1 MTAKAMTADA
11 ATATAAP
18 AVPIAIDLL
27 VEAGAWPAEEALAA
41 LIARAVEASFAEA
54 RLKVVKGSELSVV
67 FTDDAHIRELNEAW
81 RQKDKATNVLSFPG
95 SPPGRGRYG
104 PLIGDIVVAAETVQ
118 SEAEAD
124 GIAFED
130 HLTHLLVH
138 GLLHLFGHD
147 HIEDVE
153 AERMEA
159 LETAILGRLGIA
171 DPYAERAP

>member
-1 MTAKAMTADA
+1 MK
-11 ATATAAP
+11 AAP
-18 AVPIAIDLL
+18 DTRAPSALPITIDIMI
-27 VEAGAWPAEEALAA
+27 EAGSWPAEEALAA
-41 LIARAVEASFAEA
+41 LLARAVEASFAEG
-54 RLKVVKGSELSVV
+54 RLEAVEGSELSVV
-67 FTDDAHIRELNEAW
+67 FTDDAHIRELNDAW

-95 SPPGRGRYG
+95 SPPGRGRFG
-104 PLIGDIVVAAETVQ
+104 PMLGDVVVAVETVRN
-118 SEAEAD
+118 EAD
-124 GIAFED
+124 AEGISFDD

>member
-1 MTAKAMTADA
+1 M
-11 ATATAAP
+11 
-18 AVPIAIDLL
+18 I
-27 VEAGAWPAEEALAA
+27 EAGSWPAEEALAA
-41 LIARAVEASFAEA
+41 LLARAVEASFAEG
-54 RLKVVKGSELSVV
+54 RLEAVEGSELSVV
-67 FTDDAHIRELNEAW
+67 FTDDAHIRELNDAW

-95 SPPGRGRYG
+95 SPPGRGRFG
-104 PLIGDIVVAAETVQ
+104 PMLGDVVVAVETVRN
-118 SEAEAD
+118 EAD
-124 GIAFED
+124 AEGISFDD

>member
-1 MTAKAMTADA
+1 VKASPQTRS
-11 ATATAAP
+11 P
-18 AVPIAIDLL
+18 SIRPIAIDLM
-27 VEAGAWPAEEALAA
+27 VEAGSWPAEDVLAA
-41 LIARAVEASFAEA
+41 LLARAVEASFSEG
-54 RLKVVKGSELSVV
+54 RLDAIEGSELSVV
-67 FTDDAHIRELNEAW
+67 FTDDAHIRELNDAW

-95 SPPGRGRYG
+95 SPPGRGRFG
-104 PLIGDIVVAAETVQ
+104 PLLGDIVVASETVA
-118 SEAEAD
+118 SEAEAE
-124 GIAFED
+124 GISFDD

-171 DPYAERAP
+171 DPYAERAL